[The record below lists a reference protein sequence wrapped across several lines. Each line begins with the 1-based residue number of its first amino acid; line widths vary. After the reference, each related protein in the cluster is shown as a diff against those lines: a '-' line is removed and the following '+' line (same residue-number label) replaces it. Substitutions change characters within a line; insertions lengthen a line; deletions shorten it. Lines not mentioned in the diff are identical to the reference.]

1 MSILPLIFG
10 TQFLGTLPLAEKAS
24 EEGAGWAPYYV
35 GGGALVIFL
44 ILISAMLAFG
54 KGREH
59 S

>member
-1 MSILPLIFG
+1 MSTLPL
-10 TQFLGTLPLAEKAS
+10 FLGALPLAERAAEK
-24 EEGAGWAPYYV
+24 GAGWAPYYI

-44 ILISAMLAFG
+44 ILISLMLAFG